1 MNPKKLTITI
11 ELITPQM
18 ACEMLKKQRN
28 VRSLKRRDVVRYVKQ
43 LQRCWKLNGETIKFD
58 RDGYLIDGHH
68 RLTAC
73 AESGIA
79 FETVVVR
86 GLDNSDFVDDGVP
99 RTAGSML
106 SGRGT
111 KNSELA
117 AAVCRTLFLLS
128 QKRDPWRFSE
138 KIPYSELLEFW
149 DKSIDQ
155 ETAEQANSIGRSC
168 KLLVGSVVSS
178 FAYQAILLNGVE
190 PVADFIQGIE
200 SGANLSPGT
209 PRYELRR
216 WMEARRSKNLNP
228 YLLRRMLYVA
238 LVRAWKMEKEGVLQ
252 IKGQS
257 LWSKIQ
263 ITDLPEID

>member
-1 MNPKKLTITI
+1 MNPKKLTTAV

-28 VRSLKRRDVVRYVKQ
+28 VRVLKRKEVDRYVRALK
-43 LQRCWKLNGETIKFD
+43 RGWKLNGETIKFD
-58 RDGYLIDGHH
+58 KDGYLIDGQH

-86 GLDNSDFVDDGVP
+86 GLDNSDFVDDGIR
-99 RTAGSML
+99 RTAGSL
-106 SGRGT
+106 LGGLGT
-111 KNSELA
+111 KNAELA
-117 AAVCRTLFLLS
+117 AATCRILLLLS
-128 QKRDPWRFSE
+128 QKHDPWRFSE
-138 KIPYSELLEFW
+138 AIPYSVVLEFW
-149 DKSIDQ
+149 DTGIDH
-155 ETAEQANSIGRSC
+155 ETAEQATSIGRSC
-168 KLLVGSVVSS
+168 KLMVGSVVSA

>member
-1 MNPKKLTITI
+1 MNPKKLTAAV

-28 VRSLKRRDVVRYVKQ
+28 VRVLKRKEVERYVRALK
-43 LQRCWKLNGETIKFD
+43 RGWKLNGETIKFD
-58 RDGYLIDGHH
+58 KDGYLIDGQH

-79 FETVVVR
+79 F
-86 GLDNSDFVDDGVP
+86 
-99 RTAGSML
+99 
-106 SGRGT
+106 
-111 KNSELA
+111 
-117 AAVCRTLFLLS
+117 
-128 QKRDPWRFSE
+128 
-138 KIPYSELLEFW
+138 
-149 DKSIDQ
+149 
-155 ETAEQANSIGRSC
+155 
-168 KLLVGSVVSS
+168 
-178 FAYQAILLNGVE
+178 GVE